1 MDSSRPPQI
10 IFSLACV
17 SIETHKLSAGP
28 VNIGASG
35 PLNNE
40 KMRKTLRYSK
50 FKLQI
55 WPTNFAQL
63 GG

>member
-1 MDSSRPPQI
+1 MDPSRPPQI
-10 IFSLACV
+10 IFSVACV

-28 VNIGASG
+28 VNIGASE
-35 PLNNE
+35 PFNNQ
-40 KMRKTLRYSK
+40 KNSQTLRYSK